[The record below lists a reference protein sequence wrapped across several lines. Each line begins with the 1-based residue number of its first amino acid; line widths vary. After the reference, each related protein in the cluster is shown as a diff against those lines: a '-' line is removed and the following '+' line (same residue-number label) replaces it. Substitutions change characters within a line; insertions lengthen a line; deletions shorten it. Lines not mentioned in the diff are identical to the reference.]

1 MGPDLTRILI
11 RHLLGDGIPIKAIEH
26 ERGFIKAVRIG
37 NNRLVMTKYANL
49 SHGDRYF
56 FGFTPCDVQTNHKY
70 NDVLLLIG
78 DGDLQRSYFIPYQ
91 SFCEYMSTGFPV
103 YIRKQD
109 YYSYKANIFP
119 NRGYIF
125 LVEKQNDRKSFQVE
139 NFRLKN
145 VEEYFKTMFIQS

>member
-1 MGPDLTRILI
+1 
-11 RHLLGDGIPIKAIEH
+11 
-26 ERGFIKAVRIG
+26 
-37 NNRLVMTKYANL
+37 MTKYANL

-70 NDVLLLIG
+70 TDVLLLIG
-78 DGDLQRSYFIPYQ
+78 NGDLQQCYSIPYQ
-91 SFCEYMSTGFPV
+91 SFCEYLSTGFPV

-125 LVEKQNDRKSFQVE
+125 LVEKQNDRRSFQIE
-139 NFRLKN
+139 KRRGIF
-145 VEEYFKTMFIQS
+145 